1 MIQVIMKLLDKEDT
15 GLLIIDVQE
24 KLMHVMGQKQR
35 VLDNIIRLLHLSKL
49 YHLPIMLT
57 EHYRKWLGP
66 TLPVIVET
74 LPSYDPIDKMHFNCC
89 DVDAFNNRLES
100 EGFRNVILT
109 GVESHICL
117 FQTCVSVLERGY
129 NVHVPLDAVDS
140 RTDEN
145 WRVGLKLMERAGAVI
160 TSTEAVVYQ
169 LLKKAGTKEFKKILK
184 LIR

>member
-1 MIQVIMKLLDKEDT
+1 MKLLDKEDT

-24 KLMHVMGQKQR
+24 KLMQVMGQKQR
-35 VLDNIIRLLHLSKL
+35 VLDNIIRLLHCANI
-49 YHLPIMLT
+49 YHLPIVLT

-66 TLPVIVET
+66 TLPVIVEA
-74 LPSYDPIDKMHFNCC
+74 LPSYNPIEKMHFDCC

-100 EGFRNVILT
+100 EGVRNVIVT
-109 GVESHICL
+109 GVESHICI

-129 NVHVPLDAVDS
+129 SVHVPLDAVDS

-145 WRVGLKLMERAGAVI
+145 WRVGLRLMERAGAVI
-160 TSTEAVVYQ
+160 TSAEAVVYQ
-169 LLKKAGTKEFKKILK
+169 LLKKAGTREFNKILK